1 MSVAADQQSSSCPG
15 KSAKRV
21 FAQMFRASTT
31 FAATGED
38 VDGRVKPGHDGNNKR
53 RVRRIIGIS
62 LAFVFVAIAAFA
74 AWIVSLGPLPLAQAR
89 QVSTT
94 IVDRNGKLLRAY
106 AMADGR
112 WRLPV
117 DAKTAVDP
125 RYLTLLLAYEDRR
138 FYSHPGV
145 DPLALG
151 RAAIQFAS
159 RGHIVSGG
167 STITMQLARLLEPR
181 RQRSVYA
188 KLRQMVRAF
197 EIERQLTK
205 DQILDL
211 YLTLAPY
218 GGNLEGIRAAS
229 IAYFGKEPKRLSL
242 AESALLVALPQSPET
257 RRLDRYPEAARAARD
272 RVLDRMVEEGRVS
285 KEDALQAKAA
295 AVPGLRKPMPI
306 LAPHSADQAIAT
318 DKDTEVIRLTLD
330 AGLQKVLEALA
341 RDRALALGP
350 NISIGILAVD
360 NATGEVLARVGS
372 PDYFDER
379 RAGQV
384 DMTRAVR
391 SPGSTLKPFIYG
403 LAFEDGF
410 VHPESLI
417 DDRPIRFGSYA
428 PENFD
433 MTFQGTVPV
442 RKALQLSLNV
452 PAIALLDRVGA
463 SRLTSRLKQA
473 GVNLVLPKDEAPGLA
488 MGLGGVGVT
497 LQDLVQL
504 YSGLAR
510 LGNTRPLREMA
521 DDPPRDTL
529 RLMDQVAAWQVGNVL
544 MGTPP
549 PENAPH
555 NRIAFKTG
563 TSYGYRDAWSVG
575 FDGRMTIG
583 VWVGRPDGAPVAGL
597 VGRTAAAPIL
607 FDAFARTGKLPVPL
621 PKPPKGTLVAS
632 NAKLPLP
639 LRRFRPLGELV
650 RTGSDQAP
658 HIQFPLNGS
667 RLDVANSSGAEPAA
681 MPVKVAGG
689 VLPMTM
695 LVNGVSVGEID
706 GRRQRLVDP
715 PGPGFAR
722 LTVIDATG
730 AADTVVI
737 RIQ

>member
-1 MSVAADQQSSSCPG
+1 MALAVIFVLSMS
-15 KSAKRV
+15 
-21 FAQMFRASTT
+21 
-31 FAATGED
+31 
-38 VDGRVKPGHDGNNKR
+38 
-53 RVRRIIGIS
+53 
-62 LAFVFVAIAAFA
+62 AFA
-74 AWIVSLGPLPLAQAR
+74 AWVWSLGPLPLTQAQ

-94 IVDRNGKLLRAY
+94 VVDRNGKLLRAY

-117 DAKTAVDP
+117 DAQAGVDP
-125 RYLTLLLAYEDRR
+125 GYLKLLLAYEDRR
-138 FYSHPGV
+138 FRSHAGV

-151 RAAIQFAS
+151 RAALQLVT

-167 STITMQLARLLEPR
+167 STITMQLARLMEPR
-181 RQRSVYA
+181 RERSVYA

-197 EIERQLTK
+197 ELERQLGK

-211 YLTLAPY
+211 YLALAPF

-229 IAYFGKEPKRLSL
+229 IGYFGKEPKRLSL

-257 RRLDRYPEAARAARD
+257 RRLDRYPETARIARD
-272 RVLDRMVEEGRVS
+272 RVLDRMVEEGVVS
-285 KEDALQAKAA
+285 PDDAVQAKAV
-295 AVPGLRKPMPI
+295 AVPRLRKPMPI
-306 LAPHSADQAIAT
+306 LAPHSADQAVANV
-318 DKDTEVIRLTLD
+318 KDAPVVALTLD
-330 AGLQKVLEALA
+330 SSLQKVLEALA

-350 NISIGILAVD
+350 EISIGIIAVD
-360 NATGEVLARVGS
+360 NESGDVLAHVGS

-417 DDRPIRFGSYA
+417 DDRPTRFGSYA

-452 PAIALLDRVGA
+452 PAIELLDRVGA
-463 SRLTSRLKQA
+463 SRLSSRLKQA
-473 GVNLVLPKDEAPGLA
+473 GGNLVLPKDEVPGLA

-504 YSGLAR
+504 YSGIAR
-510 LGNTRPLREMA
+510 LGSVKPLREIVWK
-521 DDPPRDTL
+521 DDVREPL

-544 MGTPP
+544 IGTPP
-549 PENAPH
+549 PENAAH

-583 VWVGRPDGAPVAGL
+583 VWVGRPDGAPVPSL

-607 FDAFARTGKLPVPL
+607 FDAFARTGKLPAPL
-621 PKPPKGTLVAS
+621 PKAPKGTLVAS

-639 LRRFRPLGELV
+639 LRRFRPAGELV
-650 RTGSDQAP
+650 RTGGEQALR
-658 HIQFPLNGS
+658 IQFPLNGS
-667 RLDVANSSGAEPAA
+667 RIDAPNIGDGRFSAL
-681 MPVKVAGG
+681 PVKVAGG

-695 LVNGVSVGEID
+695 LVNGVAVGEID
-706 GRRQRLVDP
+706 GRRQRLIDP
-715 PGPGFAR
+715 PGAGFVR
-722 LTVIDATG
+722 LTVQDATG
-730 AADTVVI
+730 AADTVVV